1 MPSVQFLGAAVS
13 LVFSKSFPILFP
25 KSYPT

>member
-25 KSYPT
+25 KSCS